1 LGAPRVGAEPERRT
15 SGRDFAAGVD
25 AEFIIAESRANTCA
39 EAKCYADADADV
51 TVTVSMPDRVL
62 LERKGR

>member
-15 SGRDFAAGVD
+15 SGRDFTAGVD
-25 AEFIIAESRANTCA
+25 AEFIIAESRAN
-39 EAKCYADADADV
+39 ADADGDV

>member
-25 AEFIIAESRANTCA
+25 AEFIIAESRANADA
-39 EAKCYADADADV
+39 EAKCYADGDV